1 MFSGLPAYV
10 SLSST
15 VMCTCGWFRATYRT
29 KFAPVKP
36 HPPVTR
42 ILRGSNTPPHAMLFT
57 IPAYRRM
64 PTAGGSGPGA
74 DAILRPCELF
84 VPLLSLEADVF

>member
-15 VMCTCGWFRATYRT
+15 VMCACGWFRATYRT
-29 KFAPVKP
+29 KFAPMKP

-42 ILRGSNTPPHAMLFT
+42 ILRGSNTPLHAMLFT

-64 PTAGGSGPGA
+64 PTAAAFGSGRGRYLA
-74 DAILRPCELF
+74 RIHR
-84 VPLLSLEADVF
+84 